1 MLTVLDRVRAYT
13 LHIHN
18 EYCSEMVILDAYNI
32 FILPLRKSEFTHS
45 NILDACIYLSLKQE
59 TELCSV
65 RGDKF
70 LHLLALRVW

>member
-1 MLTVLDRVRAYT
+1 
-13 LHIHN
+13 
-18 EYCSEMVILDAYNI
+18 MVILDAYNI